1 MTKIQH
7 LVIINKYVYVY
18 KYVSGSCNERQY
30 EVVGR

>member
-7 LVIINKYVYVY
+7 LVIINKYVY
-18 KYVSGSCNERQY
+18 KYVFGSCNERQY